1 MEVSLV
7 EVIGVAKVEVVHL
20 PSPVSLH
27 LYFFVTVGHVS
38 EIFYKLWTPEILG
51 IIVTVILKMLRD
63 FGL

>member
-1 MEVSLV
+1 VEVSLV
-7 EVIGVAKVEVVHL
+7 EVTGVAKVEVVHL

-27 LYFFVTVGHVS
+27 LYFLVTAGHVG
-38 EIFYKLWTPEILG
+38 EIFCKLWTPEILG